1 MPETTSTDLDPTA
14 LLDLDTLGLTAVGQL
29 LTLGACAVRWVCCAL
44 RALAPA
50 CCGLVGRCAS
60 CAEDG
65 QVVGAVPGGSWAVC
79 HSRSHWRRQGHRS
92 GRCAVVRR
100 T

>member
-29 LTLGACAVRWVCCAL
+29 LTSGACAVRWVCCAL

-65 QVVGAVPGGSWAVC
+65 QGCVS
-79 HSRSHWRRQGHRS
+79 
-92 GRCAVVRR
+92 
-100 T
+100 